1 MSIMTYPT
9 YQEYFNARRRNRI
22 SNKFEFVLRSKED
35 IRVYATKMIEAIVVE
50 LKQRAHC
57 WLIDNAFA
65 TGRISSL
72 DWSIINALYSAQ
84 GNGEYEPNYTPD
96 FEILPI
102 TEKMEGIMLSLQQ
115 QPHMVPTG
123 SLQGKH
129 NISPVSEANGMQC
142 QLEQAQLEKDALD
155 KQIAE
160 LQKETERIQLEQQEM
175 QNSIRQQLDDAQRE
189 AQSIRE
195 NAENLRS
202 MLLQGVALETTK
214 EASVTPSG
222 DGVLKDKVERETL
235 RLETTIRTTFES
247 YRDEIHKM
255 LYDFRTGLYKADY
268 NSLCLAYQR
277 LSLFATNMLDKRI
290 DNLCKSF
297 DNEAFS
303 AHLQG
308 ELRKFQG
315 QLLRRVTALEDGFR
329 KLGLIVYRPEP
340 GENYNDVFHAAENV
354 EDDGY
359 LEATVRCCICPGFRT
374 DEQVLCR
381 AAVIVNLITQD

>member
-1 MSIMTYPT
+1 MSIMSYPT
-9 YQEYFNARRRNRI
+9 YQVYSSARRRNLI
-22 SNKFEFVLRSKED
+22 SNKIEFSLRNEAD
-35 IRVYATKMIEAIVVE
+35 IRFYVTKMNEAIIVE
-50 LKQRAHC
+50 LEQRAHC
-57 WLIDNAFA
+57 WLIDSAFA
-65 TGRISSL
+65 TGHISSL
-72 DWSIINALYSAQ
+72 DWSILKKLCSVQ
-84 GNGEYEPNYTPD
+84 GNSDYVLNCTSGLEM
-96 FEILPI
+96 LPI
-102 TEKMEGIMLSLQQ
+102 TEKMEEIMLSLHQRKS
-115 QPHMVPTG
+115 MVPPN
-123 SLQGKH
+123 SMQGKH
-129 NISPVSEANGMQC
+129 SASSDEVNGLQR
-142 QLEQAQLEKDALD
+142 QLEQARLEKDALD
-155 KQIAE
+155 KQITE
-160 LQKETERIQLEQQEM
+160 LHKEAARLQLEQQEM
-175 QNSIRQQLDDAQRE
+175 QNSIRQQLNDAQRE

-214 EASVTPSG
+214 EAYAAPSD

-268 NSLCLAYQR
+268 DPLCLAYQR
-277 LSLFATNMLDKRI
+277 LSLFATNTLDKRI
-290 DNLCKSF
+290 DDLCKSF
-297 DNEAFS
+297 DDEAFS

-308 ELRKFQG
+308 ELRKLQG

-340 GENYNDVFHAAENV
+340 GETYNDVFHAAENA

-381 AAVIVNLITQD
+381 AAVIVNPITQD

>member
-1 MSIMTYPT
+1 MSNMSYPT
-9 YQEYFNARRRNRI
+9 YQVYSRARRRNLI
-22 SNKFEFVLRSKED
+22 SNKFEFTFRYEAD
-35 IRVYATKMIEAIVVE
+35 IRIYATEMIEGIKAE
-50 LKQRAHC
+50 LKERAHC

-72 DWSIINALYSAQ
+72 DWNIINALYSAQ
-84 GNGEYEPNYTPD
+84 GNGEYVLNHTPD
-96 FEILPI
+96 FEILSI
-102 TEKMEGIMLSLQQ
+102 TEKMEGIMLSLQH

-129 NISPVSEANGMQC
+129 SISPVSEANGMQC

-160 LQKETERIQLEQQEM
+160 LHNETARLQLEQQKM

-214 EASVTPSG
+214 EAYAAPSD

-268 NSLCLAYQR
+268 DPLCLEYQR
-277 LSLFATNMLDKRI
+277 LSLFATNTLDKRI
-290 DNLCKSF
+290 DDLCKSF
-297 DNEAFS
+297 DDEAFS

-308 ELRKFQG
+308 ELRKLQG

-381 AAVIVNLITQD
+381 AAVIVNPIT